1 MPRTGRAI
9 GCVLFF
15 APLVHY
21 LMRPIPAIQKK
32 KLWDEF
38 FRIRQVQD
46 QALNDRFRS
55 IDNSIHEVK
64 QGLEGLTVEVRAQF
78 AKIDVQFANIDAQ
91 FKEVR
96 IESQRMAARFHNST
110 LKNPAMRIV
119 PVFILDSFGEIASP
133 DSKNFPRNAKEF
145 YSMRDNPNKRLTRML
160 HYLVGFDDVQLDH
173 QELSHSDSEA
183 IDDVSPGQRVDT
195 TWVAVEMLESILGLN
210 EENFIKFKE
219 RAAY

>member
-1 MPRTGRAI
+1 M
-9 GCVLFF
+9 
-15 APLVHY
+15 
-21 LMRPIPAIQKK
+21 
-32 KLWDEF
+32 
-38 FRIRQVQD
+38 
-46 QALNDRFRS
+46 
-55 IDNSIHEVK
+55 
-64 QGLEGLTVEVRAQF
+64 RAQF

-96 IESQRMAARFHNST
+96 IESQHMAARFHNST

-119 PVFILDSFGEIASP
+119 PVFILDSFREIASP

-145 YSMRDNPNKRLTRML
+145 YSMCDNPNERLTRML
-160 HYLVGFDDVQLDH
+160 HYLVGFYDVQLDH

-183 IDDVSPGQRVDT
+183 IDDVSPGQRVET

-219 RAAY
+219 RAAALVHRSPQPPIKRPNPPSTSIDEGKQKLASRPSQRAPTKPKSFGSGEEDQIFGENSHRKPLPHSKECLPR